1 MVQEILFP
9 FIKFSYVIIYMQL
22 YNNTYIHLY
31 NTFIL
36 YNYVT
41 GRNLFFSKFHL
52 YLMKQI
58 LKKYNSSRTY
68 VSKGKN
74 TDNEP
79 FYLTQRHFP
88 SKYVNNSTIRNNAR
102 RKCVI
107 CAKHNKRRETHYE
120 CKKCDVGLCIVPCFE
135 LYLY

>member
-9 FIKFSYVIIYMQL
+9 FIRFSYIIH
-22 YNNTYIHLY
+22 TYIQLH

-36 YNYVT
+36 YNYIT
-41 GRNLFFSKFHL
+41 GRNLSFSKFHV

-58 LKKYNSSRTY
+58 LKKYSSSRTY

-74 TDNEP
+74 TDNKP
-79 FYLTQRHFP
+79 FRLTQRHFP
-88 SKYVNNSTIRNNAR
+88 SKYVNNLTIRKNAR

-107 CAKHNKRRETHYE
+107 CVKHNKRRETHYE
-120 CKKCDVGLCIVPCFE
+120 CKKCDI
-135 LYLY
+135 